1 MKCVWVLRGKNFIYF
16 LNKLITFIN
25 SNKNIFFHRS
35 DTLHYESVKAAQQ
48 IIFIMGVCMLCSG
61 LYLIMIYIEKTFNA
75 LFLKKE
81 DPNNPTGK

>member
-1 MKCVWVLRGKNFIYF
+1 MFGYCGVRILYIFY
-16 LNKLITFIN
+16 NKSSIFIN
-25 SNKNIFFHRS
+25 SNKNIFFYRS
-35 DTLHYESVKAAQQ
+35 DTLHYESVNAAQQ

-61 LYLIMIYIEKTFNA
+61 LYFLMICIEKVFNA